1 MTRKYAEGEER
12 RRLLQEM
19 GYDPD
24 DPTFSVELFDTEY
37 TPVTEMETKRDPEVN
52 ELTTALQEAITAMQ
66 RVLKLLT

>member
-1 MTRKYAEGEER
+1 
-12 RRLLQEM
+12 M

-24 DPTFSVELFDTEY
+24 NPSLSVELFDTEY